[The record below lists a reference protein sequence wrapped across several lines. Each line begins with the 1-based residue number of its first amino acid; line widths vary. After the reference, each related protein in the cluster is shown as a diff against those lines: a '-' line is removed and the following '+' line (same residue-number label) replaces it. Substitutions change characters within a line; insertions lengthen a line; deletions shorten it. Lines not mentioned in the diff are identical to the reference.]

1 MRIAW
6 FSIPA
11 YGHTNP
17 TIGVVKELVSRGHE
31 VYYYSFNQFKDVIED
46 AGAHFIS
53 CDEFD
58 LGLEQESDMAE
69 RIGKDMVLSTQVIV
83 NATLS
88 MDEKLEK
95 IWRR

>member
-53 CDEFD
+53 CDKFD
-58 LGLEQESDMAE
+58 LGLNHGGSHRKGYGFIHPGYCKRDSFH
-69 RIGKDMVLSTQVIV
+69 G
-83 NATLS
+83 
-88 MDEKLEK
+88 
-95 IWRR
+95 